1 MTSLASFATS
11 APPFTRHFKGDESRL
26 LEGGGECPL
35 TFEGDPTKEVTRS
48 PLDVTPPLPP
58 WKDVDIDADIDIGA
72 IAVLAADIDAVIDV
86 DIDVDMAADI
96 DDDLD

>member
-26 LEGGGECPL
+26 LEGGDECPL
-35 TFEGDPTKEVTRS
+35 TFDGDPTKEVTRS
-48 PLDVTPPLPP
+48 PLDVTPPLPL
-58 WKDVDIDADIDIGA
+58 WKDVDIDIGA
-72 IAVLAADIDAVIDV
+72 IAVLGADIDAVIDV